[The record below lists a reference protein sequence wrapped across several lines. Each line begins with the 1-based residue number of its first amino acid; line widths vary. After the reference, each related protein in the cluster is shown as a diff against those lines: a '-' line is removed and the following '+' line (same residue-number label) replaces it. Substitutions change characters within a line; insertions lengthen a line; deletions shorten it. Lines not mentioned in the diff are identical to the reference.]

1 MKQKEFLLCDIAM
14 SKSDLPLFL
23 NLFIYVS
30 SHSVARLPKLRQ
42 RVFVTGAILY
52 PKSCKNCRDMHY
64 TFSNCDAILKT
75 LPRPLI
81 NQPPHQKNLRQGK
94 QWQEE
99 GDFPRFCGVA
109 NYHHFGVIGSHACH

>member
-52 PKSCKNCRDMHY
+52 LDFSKKCRVMY
-64 TFSNCDAILKT
+64 FNFQAVMPFTICYPAL
-75 LPRPLI
+75 
-81 NQPPHQKNLRQGK
+81 
-94 QWQEE
+94 
-99 GDFPRFCGVA
+99 
-109 NYHHFGVIGSHACH
+109 